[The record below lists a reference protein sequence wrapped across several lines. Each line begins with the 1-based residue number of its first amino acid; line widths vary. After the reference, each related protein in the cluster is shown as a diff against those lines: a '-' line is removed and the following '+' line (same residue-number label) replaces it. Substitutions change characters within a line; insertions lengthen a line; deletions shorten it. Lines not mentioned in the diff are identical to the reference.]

1 MKKTGAKPRSKILR
15 LLVYTAAALTAGV
28 LLYIVGYIVVKGVGH
43 ISWDFLTGTN
53 YAKTGGILPMIIT
66 TLYMIGISLLFAVPI
81 GIFTAIYLVEY
92 AKRGSRLVYFI
103 RLAAESLS
111 GIPSIIFGL
120 FGLLFFVI
128 TLKWSWSILAGAL
141 TLSIMVLPTIIR
153 AAEEALKAVPDS
165 YREGSF
171 GLGAGKLRTVFRIIL
186 PSAAPGI
193 LAAVILSIGRIV
205 GETAAVLLTAGTV
218 TRIPASL
225 MQSGRT
231 LSVHMY
237 LLAKEGIDFSRA
249 YATACVLIVI
259 VLLIN
264 FLANY
269 LVNKFKKG

>member
-1 MKKTGAKPRSKILR
+1 MKRTKTKTRSKLLKFFVFLASAVTVGIL
-15 LLVYTAAALTAGV
+15 LF
-28 LLYIVGYIVVKGVGH
+28 IVGYIVIKGIGC
-43 ISWDFLTGTN
+43 ISWDFLVGSN
-53 YAKTGGILPMIIT
+53 PSKIGGIMPMVIT
-66 TLYMIGISLLFAVPI
+66 TLYMIFLTLVISVPI

-103 RLAAESLS
+103 RLATESLS
-111 GIPSIIFGL
+111 GIPSILFGL
-120 FGLLFFVI
+120 FGMLFFVI
-128 TLKWSWSILAGAL
+128 TMKWSFSLLAGVL

-153 AAEEALKAVPDS
+153 STEEALKAVSDT

-205 GETAAVLLTAGTV
+205 GETAAVILTAGTFIK
-218 TRIPASL
+218 IPGTV
-225 MQSGRT
+225 MDSGRT

-237 LLAKEGIDFSRA
+237 LLAKEGIDFSKA
-249 YATACVLIVI
+249 YATAFVLIVI

>member
-1 MKKTGAKPRSKILR
+1 
-15 LLVYTAAALTAGV
+15 
-28 LLYIVGYIVVKGVGH
+28 
-43 ISWDFLTGTN
+43 
-53 YAKTGGILPMIIT
+53 MIIT
-66 TLYMIGISLLFAVPI
+66 TLDMIGISLLVAVPI
-81 GIFTAIYLVEY
+81 GIFTAVYLVEY
-92 AKRGSRLVYFI
+92 AKRGSRLVYLI

-120 FGLLFFVI
+120 FGMLFFVI
-128 TLKWSWSILAGAL
+128 TLKWQWSIMAGAL

-153 AAEEALKAVPDS
+153 STEEALKAVPDS

-186 PSAAPGI
+186 PSALPGI

-218 TRIPASL
+218 AQVPASL
-225 MQSGRT
+225 MGSGRT

-237 LLAKEGIDFSRA
+237 LLAKEGIDFSKA
-249 YATACVLIVI
+249 YATAFVLIVI
-259 VLLIN
+259 VLCIN
-264 FLANY
+264 LLANF